1 MKSKTA
7 FNGVVVL
14 TLGLIVVKILSALY
28 RVPYQNVLG
37 DEGLYAYQQIY
48 PIVALGVVLSSNAL
62 PSAYTQ
68 MLGHQHI
75 SKPFFI
81 RLCRILT
88 GVGLVIC
95 VLMFIGAKAVALLM
109 GDSQLTPMIQAASFS
124 FICVGALGLLRG
136 YFQSKY
142 EMHMPA
148 YSQVLEQLVRVGLI
162 GVVIGLFIRH
172 DFSIYQAGTWAIF
185 ASTAGFVIATVFL
198 TFKSHL
204 PVEQID
210 QESIQWRRFLV
221 ATVIFAVSHLIV
233 ILWQVIDSFTVV
245 NMLRYGTNLTFDEA
259 ITQKG
264 IFDRGASFIQMGL
277 IVTTTFCFVLIPL
290 LTDTKKNGQ
299 LQQMHSYA
307 NASLKI
313 TIVISSASGIGLIN
327 LIPLL
332 NRVFFERAELTGTLS
347 LYMLTV
353 ICVSLIMMYIAL
365 LEVHEQFH
373 MIIKALIIGLVTKG
387 LLNVIAIPLFGIFG
401 ASVATVSSL
410 VVFVIVLH
418 HRVMQ
423 LYRLN
428 ALRKFY
434 VKLILALLVMT
445 AVVQLCHYLI
455 PAETRFGGLIELLI
469 AAAVGVGSIVFMLL
483 YFNILSKEEWVHLP
497 LGDKVISWEKGRKS

>member
-365 LEVHEQFH
+365 LEVHEQFR